1 MGLIRIFFLTLGFFV
16 LFLTVEGYSAL
27 PTKVQMELND
37 LDAQIEELEQIKLG
51 YESKAIRHEDQAER
65 LQFEHNTYLEMKR
78 HQELAD
84 ENWEMAARVQVEIDR
99 LKERRILLLRQN
111 GVDGRLPPPGGDGL
125 EDL

>member
-1 MGLIRIFFLTLGFFV
+1 MGLIRIFFLTLGFF
-16 LFLTVEGYSAL
+16 FLAVDGHSAL
-27 PTKVQMELND
+27 PKKVQQEVED
-37 LDAQIEELEQIKLG
+37 LDAQIEELEGIKRG

-78 HQELAD
+78 HLELAD

-99 LKERRILLLRQN
+99 LKERRMLLLRKN
-111 GVDGRLPPPGGDGL
+111 GDEGRLPPPGGDGL